1 MEFRYKRIREVFWL
15 SLAVSLLMTLCKLV
29 IGLKL
34 RNLAVLADSVHSL
47 LEGGSSAIGLVVM
60 YTLGQPS
67 DAGRADNRRKF
78 EILAAILLSGL
89 FFLSCWEILG
99 SAFERLFQHTLPPKF
114 SWWGILFLL
123 GSLGIH
129 HGMQGYKKGRAFELN
144 SPLLAADAARGFY
157 VLVSTVA
164 ALASVVASA
173 AGWAWFDAYV
183 AVGIILMAGLSAYS
197 LIDTAI
203 DALAGARRQQIAEEQ
218 GTRLL

>member
-60 YTLGQPS
+60 YTLGQPA
-67 DAGRADNRRKF
+67 AGQANNRGKF

-129 HGMQGYKKGRAFELN
+129 HGMQGYKKGRAFELS
-144 SPLLAADAARGFY
+144 SPLLAAGVARGFY
-157 VLVSTVA
+157 ILISTVA

-183 AVGIILMAGLSAYS
+183 AVGIILMAALSAYS

-203 DALAGARRQQIAEEQ
+203 DALAGARRQQMAEEQ